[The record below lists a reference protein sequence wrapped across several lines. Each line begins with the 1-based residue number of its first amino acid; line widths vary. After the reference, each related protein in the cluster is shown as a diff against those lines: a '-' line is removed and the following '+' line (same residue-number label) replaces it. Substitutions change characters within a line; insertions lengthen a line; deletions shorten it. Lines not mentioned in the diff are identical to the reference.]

1 MARIER
7 FEVAKG
13 SAAEVKSLLYNALD
27 LGYIMSDEFEKL
39 LHDASIVGMMIS
51 SLMTYLKKS
60 RTPPLLTNQ
69 PTDRQTD

>member
-13 SAAEVKSLLYNALD
+13 SAAEVKSLLCNALD

-60 RTPPLLTNQ
+60 STTKASHPS
-69 PTDRQTD
+69 